1 MTDFLL
7 RMHAGLYYG
16 AEAHLV
22 TSILMN
28 GTAKLTV
35 FGGTHMLDS

>member
-1 MTDFLL
+1 MYLCL
-7 RMHAGLYYG
+7 HAGLYYG

-35 FGGTHMLDS
+35 FGASSNFCPLS